1 MRSTGLDAGTL
12 VLEITEGVIVENGD
26 KVTAALLQLREMGIE
41 LSIDDFGTGYSSLG
55 RLYNFPISVLKIDR
69 SLISLMSVNSKN
81 LEIIKII
88 ITLAHKLGVDVLAEG
103 VETKKQLTLLRKL
116 NCKYAQGNFFS
127 VPLNSSAA
135 EALIMTNPRW

>member
-1 MRSTGLDAGTL
+1 

-26 KVTAALLQLREMGIE
+26 KTTAALLQLREMGIE

-55 RLYNFPISVLKIDR
+55 RLYNFPISMLKIDP
-69 SLISLMSVNSKN
+69 SFISLMSVNSKN
-81 LEIIKII
+81 LEIIEII
-88 ITLAHKLGVDVLAEG
+88 ITVAHKLGVDVLAEG
-103 VETKKQLTLLRKL
+103 VETKEQLALLRKL
-116 NCKYAQGNFFS
+116 NCEYAQGNFFS